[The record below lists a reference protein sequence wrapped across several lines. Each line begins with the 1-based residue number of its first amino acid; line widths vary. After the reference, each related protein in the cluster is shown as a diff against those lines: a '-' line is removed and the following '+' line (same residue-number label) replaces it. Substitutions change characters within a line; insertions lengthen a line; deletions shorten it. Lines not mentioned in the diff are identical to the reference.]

1 VSEPLTPREKRA
13 QERAQRIREYRERN
27 AASTGRYQRGRTLFL
42 AGLIGLIGLFMTG
55 AAMAMGSGYGIVG
68 GLLIIG
74 GAVLMVVADRHRVE
88 TVNPEDRPEHRREL
102 VWFLL
107 AAAAVVVGFV
117 LTIHPW

>member
-1 VSEPLTPREKRA
+1 MSEPLTPREKRA
-13 QERAQRIREYRERN
+13 ERIREYRERN

-68 GLLIIG
+68 GLLIVV
-74 GAVLMVVADRHRVE
+74 GAGLMLVADRHRVE
-88 TVNPEDRPEHRREL
+88 TVDAEDRPEHRREL

-107 AAAAVVVGFV
+107 ATAAVVLGFV